1 MLFKPEQL
9 IELSHPLLADKE
21 CFPYHPYPAG
31 YTSPK
36 RWYIETLCMM
46 CSHIGTHIEV
56 PFHKDEH
63 GLDCKD
69 WPLEKLIGEAVVIN
83 VLGKQPKEPITLEDV
98 KKYEE
103 SIHEG
108 DFIFLYTGYDQYFH
122 TDNWQPYPHIAED
135 ALEWMLSFKP
145 KAIGTDASG
154 IELPGIDTQ
163 ELTGEPNHVACF
175 QNGTAIIESLTNLGA
190 IENCRTTVFVLIPMA
205 EQMDA
210 FPARIIAIKD
220 DCK

>member
-1 MLFKPEQL
+1 MLFQPEQL

-31 YTSPK
+31 YTSAK
-36 RWYIETLCMM
+36 EWYIETLCMI

-56 PFHKDEH
+56 PYHKDEH

-69 WPLEKLIGEAVVIN
+69 WPLEKLIGEAIVIN

-98 KKYEE
+98 KKYEGK
-103 SIHEG
+103 IHEG

-135 ALEWMLSFKP
+135 ALAWLLSFHP

-163 ELTGEPNHVACF
+163 ELPGEPNHVACF
-175 QNGTAIIESLTNLGA
+175 SNGTAIIESLTNLKA
-190 IENCRTTVFVLIPMA
+190 IENCRPTVFVLIPMA

-220 DCK
+220 L